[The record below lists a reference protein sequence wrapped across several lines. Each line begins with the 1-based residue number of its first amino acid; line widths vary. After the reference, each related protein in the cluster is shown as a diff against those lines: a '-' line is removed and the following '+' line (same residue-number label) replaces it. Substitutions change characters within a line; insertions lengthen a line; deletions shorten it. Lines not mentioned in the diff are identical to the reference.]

1 MKNELVKN
9 FFYQGLYQITLIILP
24 IVTIPI
30 VSHALGAEGIGIY
43 NYITSIITYFILF
56 AGLGL
61 ANYGIREIALVKGD
75 KNKLSKSF
83 WNLELFNIFV
93 VIIVIL
99 VYIVFL
105 FFVNNR
111 LYFLISGITLLATLF
126 DISWFYYGIED
137 FKSVTTINLI
147 IKLLS
152 FISIVILIKDKDD
165 LGLYFLIQSLSVLLS
180 NLSLWIFLVG
190 RIFFVKPNIKESIRH
205 FKPAL
210 KYFIGKIS
218 ITLYTNMNKTLLGLI
233 VSSVAVGIYSNS
245 LQLITIFVTLI
256 GTMDTVLMPH
266 MTNLYAEN
274 SSDKMIRTME
284 KSINIQLY
292 FSVPLMFG
300 IILTNKKMIPW
311 FFGSDFLLLNKTV
324 PILSLLVIIMPL
336 GISIVKQ
343 YLMPMNRIRQ
353 FNISVI
359 VAAIVS
365 ITLNLFLLPKYG
377 IYGAVISTLISELLV
392 TLIRVYDLLKNTS
405 FRFDIIGI
413 LSYIVCSIAM
423 YLVVYCLSIS
433 MNSSI
438 ITTLFQSFLGVV
450 IYFILSGVF
459 KINPILSFFK
469 ND

>member
-1 MKNELVKN
+1 MKSKLIKN
-9 FFYQGLYQITLIILP
+9 FLYQAIYQMTIIILP
-24 IVTIPI
+24 IITIPI

-43 NYITSIITYFILF
+43 NYINSIVTYFILF

-61 ANYGIREIALVKGD
+61 SNYGIREISIVRE
-75 KNKLSKSF
+75 NKQELSSTF
-83 WNLELFNIFV
+83 WHLELFNLF
-93 VIIVIL
+93 IVIFIMICYVL
-99 VYIVFL
+99 FL
-105 FFVNNR
+105 FFVQNK
-111 LYFLISGITLLATLF
+111 LLFTISGISLLASLF

-137 FKSVTTINLI
+137 FKLITIINLL
-147 IKLLS
+147 IKILS
-152 FISIVILIKDKDD
+152 FISILFFINSSND
-165 LGLYFLIQSLSVLLS
+165 LWVYFLIQSVSVLFS
-180 NLSLWIFLVG
+180 NLSLWLFLSDK
-190 RIFFVKPNIKESIRH
+190 IIWIKPNFKKVVSH
-205 FKPAL
+205 FVPAL

-218 ITLYTNMNKTLLGLI
+218 ITIYTNMNKTLLGIL
-233 VSSVAVGIYSNS
+233 VSSIAVGIYSNS
-245 LQLITIFVTLI
+245 LQLITISVAII

-266 MTNLYAEN
+266 MTKLYSNNKSNL
-274 SSDKMIRTME
+274 MIETME
-284 KSINIQLY
+284 KSINIQLF
-292 FSVPLMFG
+292 FSIPLMFG

-324 PILSLLVIIMPL
+324 PMLSLLVIIMPL

-365 ITLNLFLLPKYG
+365 LTLNLFLLPKYG

-405 FRFDIIGI
+405 FRFDVISI

-450 IYFILSGVF
+450 IYFILSVVF